1 MAVAVLL
8 AHALVMGVHVPPA
21 LRALTARTL
30 LATEAAIAASFCHA
44 EAAVAVDHQA
54 ERHAGADGHGPDEP
68 PADAGDHL
76 NRCPVCLS
84 LAGAKLLGPA
94 SAPVL
99 PAPRLVAHA
108 DFRSGSETVSAAR
121 TLLPYAA
128 RAPPAPV

>member
-1 MAVAVLL
+1 MTVLL
-8 AHALVMGVHVPPA
+8 AHALVVGFHVPPA

-44 EAAVAVDHQA
+44 GAAVAADHQA
-54 ERHAGADGHGPDEP
+54 ERHAGPDGPDPDEP

-76 NRCPVCLS
+76 KRCPVCLS

-94 SAPVL
+94 NAPML
-99 PAPRLVAHA
+99 PAPRLIARA
-108 DFRSGSETVSAAR
+108 DFRSGSETVPDGR
-121 TLLPYAA
+121 RVLPYAA